1 MSMVNMGECPLEKV
15 VAGDLR
21 AFWDGFSVIVNDYLV
36 ERVAIKNRI
45 KVALRLIIENSDDT

>member
-15 VAGDLR
+15 VVGDLR
-21 AFWDGFSVIVNDYLV
+21 AFWDGFSVIVNYYLV

>member
-15 VAGDLR
+15 VVCDLR

-36 ERVAIKNRI
+36 ERVAIKDRI

>member
-1 MSMVNMGECPLEKV
+1 MVNMGECPLEKV
-15 VAGDLR
+15 VVGDLR

>member
-15 VAGDLR
+15 VVSDLR

-36 ERVAIKNRI
+36 ERVAIKDRI